1 MNDVFLR
8 DKTILGIDNN
18 ASFVEYLRWMR
29 SPTLEDNPDNETKGI
44 LLQEAVGKSRHYQ
57 QYFQGRNDATE
68 LIADNT
74 FDVKCT
80 WRVRVG
86 GMRGPEDMLLPAFD
100 AAGMPYIPASSLRGV
115 ARAWGLRET
124 SKAEVESCLGS
135 LDAPEE
141 HQAGKVIFLDAYPL
155 AKAWGQQE
163 GGLAIDIA
171 NSIWKWEQSEPT
183 YAPNPNLFLSL
194 KKTTFLVGLRR
205 TRRCDDRTFD
215 RVKSWLIQ
223 GLQAGIG
230 SQVNSGYGEMQIK
243 GHSPPEPFLQ
253 VSFTLT
259 GQLIHSYQH
268 LTWDSQRQRYN
279 RETEAEVRSPAL
291 KSMLRYWFRAFALG
305 VLDSKEL
312 RDRLEPE
319 LFGAIEPQKQGAIKC
334 RVEEVK
340 SPKPRRKEQDDK
352 KCLSQQG
359 KLQLSFSEGIATEK
373 EDAVR
378 QLFCN
383 LTWLAF
389 HLGGVGQGAR
399 RPKYKRNSKPYYRG
413 CQLRATFVRPQ
424 ECYWPDLPNELSR
437 FQLLFREKLD
447 GFYDALAL
455 LSGRSL
461 SPQGSAAGKF
471 REFVQF
477 VGNDCLIV
485 VCRGDRDFDPTDEEK
500 PLALRILH
508 RLADRGNH
516 TFDRELC
523 GDNKS
528 NPSPVSIAD
537 LGLYQVVT
545 VFGAGANRRR
555 QYLRELE
562 NASKPNYLRLW
573 PFNGP

>member
-1 MNDVFLR
+1 MNNVFLR
-8 DKTILGIDNN
+8 EKNSLGLDNH
-18 ASFVEYLRWMR
+18 ASFVEYIRWMR
-29 SPTLEDNPDNETKGI
+29 SPTLEDNHDNDTKAI
-44 LLQEAVGKSRHYQ
+44 LLQKAVGKYRNYQ
-57 QYFQGRNDATE
+57 QYFQVRNDATE
-68 LIADNT
+68 LIADRT
-74 FDVKCT
+74 FEVKCT

-86 GMRGPEDMLLPAFD
+86 GMIGPEDMLLPAFD

-115 ARAWGLRET
+115 ARAWGLGET
-124 SKAEVESCLGS
+124 SEAEVESCLGS

-155 AKAWGQQE
+155 GKTWGQQE

-171 NSIWKWEQSEPT
+171 NSIWKWEQSEQT

-205 TRRCDDRTFD
+205 TMRCDDRTFD
-215 RVKSWLIQ
+215 LVKSWLIQ
-223 GLQAGIG
+223 GLQGGIG

-243 GHSPPEPFLQ
+243 GYTPPKPFLQ

-268 LTWDSQRQRYN
+268 LTWDRQRQRYN
-279 RETEAEVRSPAL
+279 REREAEVRSPAL
-291 KSMLRYWFRAFALG
+291 KSMLRYWFRALALG
-305 VLDSKEL
+305 VLDCKEV
-312 RDRLEPE
+312 RDRLEQE

-340 SPKPRRKEQDDK
+340 SPNPRRQEQNDRQ
-352 KCLSQQG
+352 CLSQQG
-359 KLQLSFSEGIATEK
+359 RLQLSFSEGIATEK

-378 QLFCN
+378 ELFCN

-413 CQLRATFVRPQ
+413 CQLRATLVRSQ
-424 ECYWPDLPNELSR
+424 EWDWPDLPDALPQ
-437 FQLLFREKLD
+437 FKVLFREKLQ
-447 GFYDALAL
+447 GFYHALAL

-461 SPQGSAAGKF
+461 SPNNPRSATGRF
-471 REFVQF
+471 REF
-477 VGNDCLIV
+477 VGNDCRIV
-485 VCRGDRDFDPTDEEK
+485 VCRGDRDFDPTDEDK

-516 TFDRELC
+516 TFYRELC
-523 GDNKS
+523 GDANS
-528 NPSPVSIAD
+528 NPSPVLIAD
-537 LGLYQVVT
+537 LGPYQVVT
-545 VFGAGANRRR
+545 VFGASANRRR
-555 QYLRELE
+555 EYLRELKD
-562 NASKPNYLRLW
+562 NADHYLQLW